1 MSNEAVTEVVSV
13 LKTNLGITDAES
25 KTILPIL
32 IGGNMTAG
40 GVSQMIGETIPT
52 VRKTLRRLV
61 KKGLIK
67 EIEGIVPVYRAI
79 PPNLSLLNELS
90 EINKKVSD
98 LTDISEKTFSSNS
111 KEIANAVGKVIDS
124 KSKSLKT
131 VSDFLTVYEDSMSDL
146 VSTRIEQ
153 VKTSASVVMESLS
166 EDLEEVMNKL
176 DSSLDNRLG
185 SKIIELQSEID
196 KSQLALDRNVK
207 RISREFDRWLKAER
221 KGTLATITEFE
232 SKSARLIKAARSAV
246 TKTLT
251 ASSQMLQNIA
261 QKTTKT
267 LSSMVSTASD
277 EGVEVLNSV
286 TGDLTQLLTHVE
298 KALAQTYLAGQESLR
313 EVLVEARTIPGDFG
327 DFVKSKINAGADI
340 AESVIGAV
348 DTWKEEVS
356 SFMDVASQSVT
367 SQLDQVASTDAN
379 YINVTKNTLTS
390 HIEKLN
396 GMIKEEYDEL
406 QTLSTT
412 LGNDC
417 ETTLADTRVMVLD
430 LLEKQN
436 LNEQNSCDVAAKTLH
451 AELDGW
457 VASTIESIEKKLSDT
472 SADVST
478 IMNTETSEL
487 NSIAESM
494 NSRLK
499 SAFNS
504 IIKSTITKNEALITS
519 VKTTTH
525 NFEGSVGARLEEL
538 IGSFTTT
545 TEKQVRDSKKLYE
558 QLRDR
563 LDKRMT
569 KSVTAIN
576 SHATQIQKEID
587 TAIKQQDTRIDQ
599 YTT

>member
-412 LGNDC
+412 
-417 ETTLADTRVMVLD
+417 
-430 LLEKQN
+430 
-436 LNEQNSCDVAAKTLH
+436 
-451 AELDGW
+451 
-457 VASTIESIEKKLSDT
+457 
-472 SADVST
+472 
-478 IMNTETSEL
+478 
-487 NSIAESM
+487 
-494 NSRLK
+494 
-499 SAFNS
+499 
-504 IIKSTITKNEALITS
+504 
-519 VKTTTH
+519 
-525 NFEGSVGARLEEL
+525 
-538 IGSFTTT
+538 
-545 TEKQVRDSKKLYE
+545 
-558 QLRDR
+558 
-563 LDKRMT
+563 
-569 KSVTAIN
+569 
-576 SHATQIQKEID
+576 
-587 TAIKQQDTRIDQ
+587 
-599 YTT
+599 